1 MAKAKKKT
9 DKRSDRM
16 LAILLSVLA
25 VAVIVMVVALNIPKT
40 TQWGE
45 FVRPDFDP
53 SAQSG
58 VPETDEALGYDM
70 LYQEGMAYRISIC
83 GIQTGG
89 ILTMDEDRLIVFF
102 TNHAENEKYL
112 KLRVLDNKGNIL
124 GETGLL
130 KPGEYVQAVTLSE
143 QLASGSAVKLK
154 VMGYEPEDYTS
165 AGSIVINMQVG

>member
-1 MAKAKKKT
+1 MAKPKKKT
-9 DKRSDRM
+9 VKQYDRTLSVL
-16 LAILLSVLA
+16 LAVLA
-25 VAVIVMVVALNIPKT
+25 VAVIAMVVALSIPKT
-40 TQWGE
+40 QQWGE

-53 SAQSG
+53 SARTG
-58 VPETDEALGYDM
+58 VPEVDEALGYDM
-70 LYQEGMAYRISIC
+70 LYQDGMAYCISVC

-89 ILTMDEDRLIVFF
+89 ILTMDAQELIVYF

-112 KLRVLDNKGNIL
+112 KLRVLDDKGNIL

-143 QLASGSAVKLK
+143 SLASGSAVKLK

-165 AGSIVINMQVG
+165 AGSILINMQIG